1 MEYIIISI
9 ILVIT
14 LIVLAFAFDVTPK
27 TLKEIKNLEFET
39 ELNNITDKFPSN
51 IEVCKQILKKIN
63 NEKVK
68 VEEDKNSN
76 TSLYIAISDKI
87 SIANVKNNF
96 TRIQTIAHE
105 CLHSIQN
112 RKILVFN
119 FWFSN
124 IYLLYFTVILVLL
137 TLNKLPQ
144 KMIFIM
150 ILTVLGIIYYF
161 VRSYLEY
168 DAMIKARYLAKEYME
183 EQNII
188 SKEEVNKIVNKYD
201 YLNTIGVRLMNYKL
215 LFNVIVKTLTIA
227 LISAIR

>member
-1 MEYIIISI
+1 MEYIIVGIV
-9 ILVIT
+9 LVIT
-14 LIVLAFAFDVTPK
+14 LIVLALIFDVTPK
-27 TLKEIKNLEFET
+27 TLKKVKNIEFET

-51 IEVCKQILKKIN
+51 IEVCKQILKKIDN
-63 NEKVK
+63 GKVK
-68 VEEDKNSN
+68 VEEDKESN

-112 RKILVFN
+112 RKILLFN

-124 IYLLYFTVILVLL
+124 IYLLFFVVILVLL
-137 TLNKLPQ
+137 ALNKLPQ
-144 KMIFIM
+144 KMMFI
-150 ILTVLGIIYYF
+150 IIVTVLGIIYYF

-188 SKEEVNKIVNKYD
+188 SKDEVNKILNKYD
-201 YLNTIGVRLMNYKL
+201 YLNTIGVKLMNYKL
-215 LFNVIVKTLTIA
+215 LFNVIVKTLIIV

>member
-9 ILVIT
+9 ILVIA
-14 LIVLAFAFDVTPK
+14 LIVLVFVFDVTPK

-51 IEVCKQILKKIN
+51 IEVCKQILKKLN

-68 VEEDKNSN
+68 VEEDKDSN

-112 RKILVFN
+112 RKILLFN

-124 IYLLYFTVILVLL
+124 IYLLFFVIILVLL
-137 TLNKLPQ
+137 ALNKLPQ
-144 KMIFIM
+144 KMMFIM
-150 ILTVLGIIYYF
+150 ILTVFGIIYYF

-168 DAMIKARYLAKEYME
+168 DAMIKARYLAKDYME

-188 SKEEVNKIVNKYD
+188 SKEEVNKIVDKYD
-201 YLNTIGVRLMNYKL
+201 YLNTMGVKLMNYKL

-227 LISAIR
+227 LISMVR